1 MHVWAQFLYWSEDY
15 PNGPNDRICR
25 TPWKKEVEN
34 EPEKYLAPNTPPG
47 TNVFANLELQD
58 KCTVFG
64 LYTGYIFTDVCN
76 KLNTTINDK
85 VKQMNILCV
94 LI

>member
-47 TNVFANLELQD
+47 TNVFANLE
-58 KCTVFG
+58 
-64 LYTGYIFTDVCN
+64 
-76 KLNTTINDK
+76 
-85 VKQMNILCV
+85 
-94 LI
+94 